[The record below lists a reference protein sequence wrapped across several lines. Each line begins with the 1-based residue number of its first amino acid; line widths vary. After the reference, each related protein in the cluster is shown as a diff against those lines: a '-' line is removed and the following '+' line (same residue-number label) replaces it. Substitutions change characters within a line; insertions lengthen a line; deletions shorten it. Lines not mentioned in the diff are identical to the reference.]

1 MPPSK
6 RVEKTGQS
14 PTISNWISGFVT
26 VYPRHGAPLKLP
38 FPCTMET
45 QLLLQRLEQEQIN
58 KNGMDNQSSTS
69 P

>member
-1 MPPSK
+1 MPTSK
-6 RVEKTGQS
+6 RTEQAGQS

-45 QLLLQRLEQEQIN
+45 LLLLQRLEQEQTN
-58 KNGMDNQSSTS
+58 KDHTDR
-69 P
+69 

>member
-6 RVEKTGQS
+6 RIEKTGQS
-14 PTISNWISGFVT
+14 PTVSNWISGFVT

-58 KNGMDNQSSTS
+58 KDRTGN
-69 P
+69 